1 MYLDMERRSP
11 LGDQQKQ
18 DHQRLPNYQLDE
30 TVSLCLN
37 LKNKHVRVFVF

>member
-30 TVSLCLN
+30 TVSFC
-37 LKNKHVRVFVF
+37 F